1 MEEQAP
7 QPSPSVQPVQPV
19 PVAPEKKPGIL
30 IVSVLLI
37 AILLVAGGVY
47 AGIQIGKN
55 SKLKTQISKP
65 NLKSQNLTPTEA
77 PVVTSAPTFQPEITP
92 LPDETAN
99 WKTYRNEEY
108 GFEFKYPSD
117 WPIDNEAPRDESV
130 IVVVL
135 SRISEKFGREMIYV
149 GVWDTKTN
157 IWNTFEE
164 FLNRRRL
171 DHPIEDIVIGQTI
184 KAKRIYIPQGQ
195 DGPFNIVAFEH
206 MGKIYEFS
214 ATCAKES
221 SVQYDQILSTF
232 KFTE

>member
-1 MEEQAP
+1 MIEQIQEITPPAKTEPVLAAP
-7 QPSPSVQPVQPV
+7 TPP
-19 PVAPEKKPGIL
+19 KKSNL
-30 IVSVLLI
+30 VKV
-37 AILLVAGGVY
+37 ILLVVLGLIVMAGAVY
-47 AGIQIGKN
+47 AGMQIERKRV
-55 SKLKTQISKP
+55 KLWTELPSTEP
-65 NLKSQNLTPTEA
+65 TPTEA
-77 PVVTSAPTFQPEITP
+77 PLTEIESQSPEITSVT
-92 LPDETAN
+92 PDETAN

-195 DGPFNIVAFEH
+195 DGPFDIVAFEH